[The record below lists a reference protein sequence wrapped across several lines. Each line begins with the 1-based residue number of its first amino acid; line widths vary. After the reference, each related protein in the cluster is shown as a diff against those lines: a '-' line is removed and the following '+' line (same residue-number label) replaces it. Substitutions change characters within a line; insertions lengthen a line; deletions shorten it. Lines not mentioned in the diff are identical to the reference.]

1 MGEGRGKSR
10 VGKVG
15 DVPHYVEDVLH
26 KEERG
31 DGVGLHLGKQVGG
44 QEHAQQRG
52 HAHDGKHRGQE
63 PRHALQDKA
72 WVVEAPRATNL
83 ALYRERGE
91 VAGEHEEDRHAKVA
105 ARKPARVCVVDQ
117 DCKDRQDT
125 QAVERA
131 HVVGAR
137 GPCRRGLL
145 GGVLDGC
152 LCHMEPA
159 FAAGRVTPA
168 EFSIAFQTIPSRLF
182 ECGQGEAMRISSPRM
197 PGNAVR

>member
-1 MGEGRGKSR
+1 MRERRGESR

-15 DVPHYVEDVLH
+15 DFSHYVEDVLH

-44 QEHAQQRG
+44 EKHAQQRA
-52 HAHDGKHRGQE
+52 HAHDGKHGGQE

-72 WVVEAPRATNL
+72 RVVEAPRATDL
-83 ALYRERGE
+83 ALYGERGE

-105 ARKPARVCVVDQ
+105 ARKPARVGVVDQ
-117 DCKDRQDT
+117 DCKNRQDT

-131 HVVGAR
+131 HVVGPR
-137 GPCRRGLL
+137 GPYCRGLL

-159 FAAGRVTPA
+159 FAARSVTPA
-168 EFSIAFQTIPSRLF
+168 EFSNAFQTIPSRLS
-182 ECGQGEAMRISSPRM
+182 ECG
-197 PGNAVR
+197 